1 VRSETQTQDYQENLK
16 KVDSLNSELKYQI
29 VDLEAELEKLI
40 KAKSMKQE
48 KSDKKSKR
56 KKKKKEELPEFIIEE

>member
-1 VRSETQTQDYQENLK
+1 MRIEDQTQKYYQSFK
-16 KVDSLNSELKYQI
+16 KADSLNSELKYQL
-29 VDLEAELEKLI
+29 VELEAELEKLLE
-40 KAKSMKQE
+40 AQNVEQE